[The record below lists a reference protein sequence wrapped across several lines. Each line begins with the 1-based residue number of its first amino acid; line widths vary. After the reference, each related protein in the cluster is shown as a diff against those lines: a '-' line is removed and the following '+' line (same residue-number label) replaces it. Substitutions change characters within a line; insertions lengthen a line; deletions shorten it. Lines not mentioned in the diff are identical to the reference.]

1 MKQVVIVDYLRT
13 PFAKA
18 VEPTSG
24 SAKQGKFAT
33 CLPDDMVAALI
44 AESLQRTGVNAH
56 DIENLLLGCVHQEA
70 EQGLNLARMIVLNP
84 DSRLPQSVGGV
95 TVDRFCG
102 SSMHII
108 ADAKNA
114 IMAGEAD
121 VMLCA
126 GVQSISR
133 VPMAGWNPMLNPK
146 VYEGN
151 AKGFM
156 NMGITAENLADRFQI
171 SRQAQEEFAL
181 MSHQKA
187 AQAQDAGFFKT
198 EILSFHG
205 LDLDDS
211 VRRDSS
217 LEQLAKL
224 KPAFKQ
230 EGTVTAGTS
239 SPHTDGASL
248 VLLAAEDYAQAHN
261 LPILARV
268 KSFAGSGCEPE
279 IMGIGPVN
287 AIQKALSRAGL
298 SMRDIG
304 VVELNEAFAVQTLAV
319 LKALDQSGL
328 TVEAHQLNID
338 GGAIA
343 LGHPLGA
350 SGARITGKVAQLL
363 QRTGQKYGLASMCI
377 GGGQGVAI
385 VLENPLGKTP

>member
-1 MKQVVIVDYLRT
+1 MTQQAVIVDYIRT

-24 SAKQGKFAT
+24 SNKQGKFAAA
-33 CLPDDMVAALI
+33 LPDDMVATLI
-44 AESLQRTGVNAH
+44 RESLKRTGVNPS

-84 DSRLPQSVGGV
+84 DSGLPQSVGGV

-102 SSMHII
+102 SSMHVI

-126 GVQSISR
+126 GVQCISR
-133 VPMAGWNPMLNPK
+133 IPMAGWNPMLNPK
-146 VYEGN
+146 VYGGN

-156 NMGITAENLADRFQI
+156 NMGITAENLAERFGI
-171 SRQAQEEFAL
+171 SRNAQEEFAL
-181 MSHQKA
+181 QSHQKA
-187 AQAQDAGFFKT
+187 AKAQEAGHFQP
-198 EILSFHG
+198 EILPFGG
-205 LDLDDS
+205 LSLDDS
-211 VRRDSS
+211 VRKDSS
-217 LEQLAKL
+217 PEQLAKL
-224 KPAFKQ
+224 KPAFRQ
-230 EGTVTAGTS
+230 DGSVTAATS

-248 VLLAAEDYAQAHN
+248 VMLASEEYAQRNN
-261 LPILARV
+261 LPVLA
-268 KSFAGSGCEPE
+268 KIKAFAGSGCEPE
-279 IMGIGPVN
+279 IMGIGPVS

-298 SMRDIG
+298 SMRDMG
-304 VVELNEAFAVQTLAV
+304 VVELNEAFAVQALSVLKELERLGLAV
-319 LKALDQSGL
+319 DPQ
-328 TVEAHQLNID
+328 TLNID

-350 SGARITGKVAQLL
+350 SGARITGKVANLL
-363 QRTGQKYGLASMCI
+363 QRTGRKYGLASMCI

-385 VLENPLGKTP
+385 VLENPNV

>member
-1 MKQVVIVDYLRT
+1 MKQAVIVDYLRT

-24 SAKQGKFAT
+24 SNRQGKFASA
-33 CLPDDMVAALI
+33 LPDDMVAALI
-44 AESLQRTGVNAH
+44 RESVRRTGVNAS

-70 EQGLNLARMIVLNP
+70 EQGLNLARMIILNP
-84 DSRLPQSVGGV
+84 DSGLPHSVGGV
-95 TVDRFCG
+95 SVDRFCG

-126 GVQSISR
+126 GVQCISR
-133 VPMAGWNPMLNPK
+133 IPMAGWNPMLNPK
-146 VYEGN
+146 VYGGN

-156 NMGITAENLADRFQI
+156 NMGITAENLAERFGIDRN
-171 SRQAQEEFAL
+171 AQEAFAL
-181 MSHQKA
+181 SSHQKA
-187 AQAQDAGFFKT
+187 AKAQEAGYFGK
-198 EILSFHG
+198 EIMPFGGLS
-205 LDLDDS
+205 LDDS
-211 VRRDSS
+211 VRKDSS

-230 EGTVTAGTS
+230 DGSVTAATS

-248 VLLAAEDYAQAHN
+248 VMLASDEYAQKNN
-261 LPILARV
+261 LPVLA
-268 KSFAGSGCEPE
+268 KIKAFAGSGCEPE
-279 IMGIGPVN
+279 IMGIGPVT
-287 AIQKALSRAGL
+287 AIQKALARAGL
-298 SMRDIG
+298 SMKDMG
-304 VVELNEAFAVQTLAV
+304 VVELNEAFAVQVLSV
-319 LKALDQSGL
+319 LKELDRVGL
-328 TVEAHQLNID
+328 SVDPAKLNLD

-350 SGARITGKVAQLL
+350 SGARITGKVVNLL
-363 QRTGQKYGLASMCI
+363 QRTNQKYGLASMCI

-385 VLENPLGKTP
+385 VLENPHV

>member
-1 MKQVVIVDYLRT
+1 MKQAVIVDYLRT

-24 SAKQGKFAT
+24 SNRQGKFAA

-44 AESLQRTGVNAH
+44 GESLKRTGVNPN
-56 DIENLLLGCVHQEA
+56 DVENLLLGCVHQEA

-121 VMLCA
+121 VILCA
-126 GVQSISR
+126 GVQCISR

-146 VYEGN
+146 VYGGN

-156 NMGITAENLADRFQI
+156 NMGITAENLAERFQI

-181 MSHQKA
+181 LSHQKA
-187 AQAQDAGFFKT
+187 AKAQEAGHFGK
-198 EILSFHG
+198 EILAFNDLS
-205 LDLDDS
+205 LDDS
-211 VRRDSS
+211 VRKDSS

-224 KPAFKQ
+224 KPVFKQ
-230 EGTVTAGTS
+230 DGSVTAATS

-248 VLLAAEDYAQAHN
+248 VVLASEDYPQKHN
-261 LPILARV
+261 LPVLARV
-268 KSFAGSGCEPE
+268 KAFAGSGCEPE
-279 IMGIGPVN
+279 IMGIGPVS

-298 SMRDIG
+298 SMNDIG
-304 VVELNEAFAVQTLAV
+304 VVELNEAFAVQTLSV
-319 LKALDQSGL
+319 LKELDRLGL
-328 TVEAHQLNID
+328 SVAPEKLNLD

-385 VLENPLGKTP
+385 VLENPNV